1 MLASTAM
8 AEKQP
13 ITIAEYNALSIS
25 NALNFGYYYVQGAID
40 ITQVLANGQATD
52 RYVNALRQWDLP
64 IGSRFGSPR
73 PRSLGFQE
81 IDSLQSNV
89 VWYEAER
96 VVCLYH
102 HASLGANFM
111 DAYMGA
117 TAFRQVRQ
125 DRLRQQT
132 GFPIA
137 GLASLVVTDANR
149 KSLAS
154 ALEAPGSDAALAQ
167 EGPALPP
174 QCVLAPDEITQLIE
188 AGHLPP
194 QAAGGGDY
202 GAGTASPATPPAQ
215 VEPTRT
221 VTPLSGAD
229 LLERRVA
236 APTPPAP
243 SVSVPA
249 VVPGSSVLAAASS
262 TQRPDP
268 FLPVPSPSVSGTQH
282 GVDAMTASLT
292 LCTDAYV
299 PTAVALTSLQDALQR
314 DVSVLWR
321 GLGQMMTFF
330 TMWTRYCPPRSLRG
344 LR

>member
-1 MLASTAM
+1 M

-25 NALNFGYYYVQGAID
+25 NALNCGYYYVQGAID

-64 IGSRFGSPR
+64 IGSWKVFLAHHPYVKFASRRSLRIEQHPGWRFGSPR

-102 HASLGANFM
+102 QASLGANFM

-243 SVSVPA
+243 SLSVPA
-249 VVPGSSVLAAASS
+249 AVPGSSVLAAASS
-262 TQRPDP
+262 AQRPDP
-268 FLPVPSPSVSGTQH
+268 FLPVPSPSVSGNP
-282 GVDAMTASLT
+282 AW
-292 LCTDAYV
+292 C
-299 PTAVALTSLQDALQR
+299 
-314 DVSVLWR
+314 
-321 GLGQMMTFF
+321 
-330 TMWTRYCPPRSLRG
+330 
-344 LR
+344 

>member
-1 MLASTAM
+1 M
-8 AEKQP
+8 E
-13 ITIAEYNALSIS
+13 
-25 NALNFGYYYVQGAID
+25 
-40 ITQVLANGQATD
+40 
-52 RYVNALRQWDLP
+52 
-64 IGSRFGSPR
+64 
-73 PRSLGFQE
+73 
-81 IDSLQSNV
+81 
-89 VWYEAER
+89 
-96 VVCLYH
+96 CLYH
-102 HASLGANFM
+102 QASLGANFM
-111 DAYMGA
+111 DAYMRA

-167 EGPALPP
+167 EGAALPP
-174 QCVLAPDEITQLIE
+174 QCALAPDEITQLIE

-194 QAAGGGDY
+194 QAAGGGSY
-202 GAGTASPATPPAQ
+202 GAGTASPAAPPAQ
-215 VEPTRT
+215 VAPTRT

-243 SVSVPA
+243 NLSVPA
-249 VVPGSSVLAAASS
+249 AVPGSSVF
-262 TQRPDP
+262 P
-268 FLPVPSPSVSGTQH
+268 FRPVPSPSVSGTQH

-299 PTAVALTSLQDALQR
+299 PTAVASTSLP
-314 DVSVLWR
+314 
-321 GLGQMMTFF
+321 F
-330 TMWTRYCPPRSLRG
+330 SLCGPGTARPG
-344 LR
+344 HPVD

>member
-1 MLASTAM
+1 M

-13 ITIAEYNALSIS
+13 ITIAEYSALSIS
-25 NALNFGYYYVQGAID
+25 NALNFGYYYVQGAVD
-40 ITQVLANGQATD
+40 ITQVLANGQATE
-52 RYVNALRQWDLP
+52 YVNALRQWDLP
-64 IGSRFGSPR
+64 IGSWKVFLAHHPYVKFASRRSLRIEQHPGWRFGSPR

-102 HASLGANFM
+102 QASLGANFM

-154 ALEAPGSDAALAQ
+154 ALEAPGSDAALAH
-167 EGPALPP
+167 EGPAPP
-174 QCVLAPDEITQLIE
+174 QCVLAPDEISQLIE

-215 VEPTRT
+215 VVPTRT

-243 SVSVPA
+243 SVSAPA
-249 VVPGSSVLAAASS
+249 AVPGSSVLSGGLVCAALRPISS
-262 TQRPDP
+262 CA
-268 FLPVPSPSVSGTQH
+268 L
-282 GVDAMTASLT
+282 SL
-292 LCTDAYV
+292 C
-299 PTAVALTSLQDALQR
+299 
-314 DVSVLWR
+314 
-321 GLGQMMTFF
+321 LGNPA
-330 TMWTRYCPPRSLRG
+330 WC
-344 LR
+344 

>member
-1 MLASTAM
+1 MPANTAM
-8 AEKQP
+8 ADKQP
-13 ITIAEYNALSIS
+13 LTIAEYNALSIS
-25 NALNFGYYYVQGAID
+25 NALNFGYYFVQGAID
-40 ITQVLANGQATD
+40 ITQVLFDGQATD

-64 IGSRFGSPR
+64 IGSWKVFLAHHPYVKFGSRRSQHPGWRFGGPR

-102 HASLGANFM
+102 QASLGANFM
-111 DAYMGA
+111 DAYMRA
-117 TAFRQVRQ
+117 TAFRQ

-167 EGPALPP
+167 EGAALPQ
-174 QCVLAPDEITQLIE
+174 QCALAPDEITQLIE

-194 QAAGGGDY
+194 QAAGGGSY
-202 GAGTASPATPPAQ
+202 GAGTASPAAPPAQ
-215 VEPTRT
+215 VAPTRT

-243 SVSVPA
+243 NLEP
-249 VVPGSSVLAAASS
+249 
-262 TQRPDP
+262 
-268 FLPVPSPSVSGTQH
+268 
-282 GVDAMTASLT
+282 
-292 LCTDAYV
+292 
-299 PTAVALTSLQDALQR
+299 
-314 DVSVLWR
+314 
-321 GLGQMMTFF
+321 
-330 TMWTRYCPPRSLRG
+330 CP
-344 LR
+344 